1 MGVEGFVLLVKAD
14 DVVGTGENHPF
25 HAMATGRFVDMEHA
39 ADIGAENLFER
50 TLHRHA
56 AEVQDRIHAFD
67 QLMHRLL
74 VGEVARH
81 DFFAIINGW
90 RHVGD
95 VRQTEYV
102 GVRSQAFAQDFT
114 EATGG
119 AGQSRRLN
127 GDVVVM

>member
-1 MGVEGFVLLVKAD
+1 M
-14 DVVGTGENHPF
+14 
-25 HAMATGRFVDMEHA
+25 
-39 ADIGAENLFER
+39 
-50 TLHRHA
+50 
-56 AEVQDRIHAFD
+56 QDRIHAFD
-67 QLMHRLL
+67 QLMYCLL

-102 GVRSQAFAQDFT
+102 GVRSQAFAQT
-114 EATGG
+114 LPRPPA
-119 AGQSRRLN
+119 APVRSRRLN